1 MMDEC
6 RVVINCLP
14 TLFHLGYY
22 RTQRL
27 VTDLLPH
34 RWVITELRREGRK
47 SLPYFLDRVLT
58 ATESKKELERARDS
72 QVTLIFG

>member
-6 RVVINCLP
+6 RVVINCPP
-14 TLFHLGYY
+14 TLFLFS
-22 RTQRL
+22 
-27 VTDLLPH
+27 
-34 RWVITELRREGRK
+34 ELRREGRK
-47 SLPYFLDRVLT
+47 YLPHFLDRVFT